1 MADLITG
8 LKIFR
13 RKGIRN
19 MNLVAG
25 GAVQDVMEGAQTP
38 QTSAKFT
45 GGTFIVGKIPVLS
58 EQLRESLISSKNG
71 GGATKGAT
79 SYLAIT
85 SSVKI
90 GDVLM
95 FEWAQPYALRIEKG
109 FRGVDSMGRS
119 YNQSGRFFLATNA
132 AKFRQYVEQRAAQV
146 NK

>member
-1 MADLITG
+1 MADLVTG

-25 GAVQDVMEGAQTP
+25 GAVRDVMEGAQTP

-45 GGTFIVGKIPVLS
+45 GGSFVVGKIPVLWGP
-58 EQLRESLISSKNG
+58 LRDSLQSSKNG
-71 GGATKGAT
+71 GGVVKGAT
-79 SYLAIT
+79 SYLAVT
-85 SSVKI
+85 AALQI
-90 GDVLM
+90 GDVVM

-109 FRGVDSMGRS
+109 FRGTDRMGRS
-119 YNQSGRFFLATNA
+119 YNQAGRFFLATNA
-132 AKFRQYVEQRAAQV
+132 AKFRQFVEQRAAQV